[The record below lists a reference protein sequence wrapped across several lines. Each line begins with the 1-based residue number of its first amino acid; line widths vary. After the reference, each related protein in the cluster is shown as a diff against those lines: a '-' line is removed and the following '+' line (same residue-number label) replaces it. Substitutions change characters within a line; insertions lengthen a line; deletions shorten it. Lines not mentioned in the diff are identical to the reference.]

1 METSED
7 RQIVGL
13 TSGGGRDDP
22 RRLRADVACNVAAC
36 FVENSTGV
44 LAEPVAGRWVAEG
57 LDGGLLHGR
66 GHARIS
72 SRGAVVVT
80 VDGAHVQFASRQEG
94 FRRETRGRQRTA
106 GRLPRRR

>member
-13 TSGGGRDDP
+13 TSGGGQDDL

-44 LAEPVAGRWVAEG
+44 LAEPVAGRWVADGGFGGNGAGVRAEPVAGRWVAEG

-80 VDGAHVQFASRQEG
+80 
-94 FRRETRGRQRTA
+94 
-106 GRLPRRR
+106 